1 MTLLTYYLLSAGCG
15 LIQFMS
21 VTSKSQVTNRL
32 ASMMNIVGIV
42 LIAIIGIKN
51 FDVLTTLSGILTIFL
66 VGMVLSFLFLKLMAK
81 IAPPKEEDTKKQPP
95 RKKNKKKKR

>member
-1 MTLLTYYLLSAGCG
+1 MTLLTYYLLAAGCG

-32 ASMMNIVGIV
+32 ASILNIVAIV
-42 LIAIIGIKN
+42 IIAVMGIKH
-51 FDVLTTLSGILTIFL
+51 FTLIETLGGILTIFL

-81 IAPPKEEDTKKQPP
+81 IAPPQEEAPKRQAP
-95 RKKNKKKKR
+95 RKKKKRKK